1 MPPARVTQILRR
13 PSARA
18 VLQMPFLC
26 EEHGGCC
33 CEATK
38 SSKRPRTFAGTE
50 AANLGGTGFLP
61 AGYWGV
67 SSRKPED
74 DARYAK
80 VFLTNARTYTNGQC
94 RARGDARLT
103 GPGEAQAMAVRRRR
117 VKQNGSFEARLL
129 IRAQATREAA
139 HRLPPGK
146 QREMLLGEARASG
159 MAAQID
165 KWISSPGLRPPK

>member
-1 MPPARVTQILRR
+1 
-13 PSARA
+13 
-18 VLQMPFLC
+18 
-26 EEHGGCC
+26 
-33 CEATK
+33 
-38 SSKRPRTFAGTE
+38 
-50 AANLGGTGFLP
+50 
-61 AGYWGV
+61 
-67 SSRKPED
+67 
-74 DARYAK
+74 
-80 VFLTNARTYTNGQC
+80 
-94 RARGDARLT
+94 
-103 GPGEAQAMAVRRRR
+103 MAVRRRR